1 MRDEQVSLLCA
12 TYARYS
18 TDKQNPLSNEDQLR
32 NCRNYA
38 QGRGWRVLEDWIIS
52 DEEVTGATVERPGL
66 KRLLLEADS
75 PTPCFDVVLV
85 DDTSRLSRRQADVL
99 NICERLSFAGV
110 RICFVSQGI
119 DSTDEKSSCCSPRAE

>member
-75 PTPCFDVVLV
+75 PRLASEGFLVAEPSGPSGRQPNALTTCEGFGLAVAGFCLVV
-85 DDTSRLSRRQADVL
+85 
-99 NICERLSFAGV
+99 
-110 RICFVSQGI
+110 
-119 DSTDEKSSCCSPRAE
+119 